1 MKKLKRI
8 FVFMLLF
15 ALVFSELPNVNI
27 VNAAEANNI
36 VTGKCGESVYY
47 ELNRTTGLIRIYGSG
62 EMEDY
67 RYKYDIEGQETVL
80 ENQAP
85 WIEQGYSTDITKVVI
100 EEGVTYIGSSSFS
113 NKHYAGAGAC
123 TNIQTVD
130 IAETVTEIGSNA
142 FNGCEKLTSILIP
155 NQVVVIGSYAFD
167 SCSLENIQWGDSIQK
182 IGYSSFK
189 ENDFIKLD
197 LPEQT
202 QYIGQWAFSGCRL
215 LEGVVVP
222 DGCEVCYEAF
232 SYCDLLRSVNFGK
245 DCRIHGKMF
254 WKSPLLSDIAIGEG
268 STGAVDSKNSDDY
281 GVFQKCTGLHTIMLP
296 DSWGFEE
303 TNGIKAYTLQF
314 DDCTNLEEILF
325 RDTNNKYKSINGVVY
340 SKDGSKLI
348 YYPSGIKAAEFEIPD
363 HVTTIGISA
372 FDGQRNLENV
382 IIPEGVNIEA
392 RAFQDCEKLNNV
404 IIPEGV
410 TELKPRVFAICKSL
424 KTIVLPKSLENIDLN
439 GKASTATFTSTDLEV
454 VYSEVGSYSANW
466 AAEKFRETIYC
477 FFDASGGSVGIEKKP
492 VIYGDKYRKLP
503 IPEKEGHK
511 FLGWYTKKEAGIPVS
526 SETAVSEEVSHTLY
540 AHWAADSVT
549 KKSVAEMAV
558 TLELTNDTYDGTEK
572 KPSVI
577 VKDGTTLLVGGT
589 DYLFSYLNNINAG
602 TAAVQITGIG
612 NYTGTIAK
620 NFTISAKT
628 ILETNVA
635 LATTTYTY
643 DGTAKQ
649 PSVTVKD
656 GSTTLERG
664 TDYSVSYSN
673 NVNVGTATVTITGKG
688 NYKGT
693 VTKTFTINA
702 KIVEKK
708 PFVWGE
714 SNWNFDNTS
723 RYFSNHDVNSD
734 VMNKMKKDFNLSNSD
749 IFALKKKIAN
759 DNKSGFKGSCFG
771 MTISEI
777 LVHQGELK
785 LSRYGGNDIVNKN
798 ANTSNMTSVI
808 NFIQELQSNS
818 KMCQSI
824 RQTPFLYGD
833 YTQKEFISKLSDA
846 AANSNYL
853 MKLSYKIVTK
863 NSNNGAIKSGYHAV
877 LIYGI
882 EKCNY
887 YSSITGKT
895 YDRKILIAD
904 PNYLSGNIIN
914 DNACLY
920 FKSSDSS
927 WIIPYWN
934 ETYSNGNVETCY
946 WNAESGKSTS
956 NGGIRNIM
964 QYVSLKEEV
973 DLMAE
978 YNAGH
983 YIAGLAIDNMSGN
996 ISMVEKVKDSGNPNI
1011 DYAGEFSE
1019 EIARYDIDMDD
1030 DIYMTENEELY
1041 ALWNPTASYTLSY
1054 LKPSDYNL
1062 KMDYET
1068 VDYYADVTNST
1079 YTLFKPNGSI
1089 TLRGADASYDITMV
1103 TDDAG
1108 CVTDWYAVNIS
1119 GSGVDNLVY
1128 TKAENG
1134 YILSA
1139 SKLDDVKIS
1148 VEGEDSFVDVT
1159 FSTNYDDV
1167 FIYEIDKNT
1176 VGIAVDADNNG
1187 SYETTIE
1194 TKGNSNLTDKPGG
1207 ITSPTPTNESDI
1219 TTDPVPTNEPNLTT
1233 SPAPTNELNTTTS
1246 PALTNEPNTTTSP
1259 MSVDDFNTNTTNSPL
1274 KGTILKDSRNI
1285 ISYKVLIPGKAVEF
1299 CRVNNKKATKI
1310 IVPATVTINGITYK
1324 VTAISVSA
1332 FSGCKKLK
1340 FVTIGQYVT
1349 SIGDKAFFRCLSLEK
1364 IIIPAGVTM
1373 IGQKAFCGCKKI
1385 KSITIK
1391 AQKLKSKSVGSKAF
1405 KGIYKKAEIKV
1416 PKKQKKS
1423 YNKWLKKKGIAKTVK
1438 IK

>member
-1 MKKLKRI
+1 MKKLKRM
-8 FVFMLLF
+8 FVFVLLF
-15 ALVFSELPNVNI
+15 GLIFSELPNINI
-27 VNAAEANNI
+27 VNAAETNNI
-36 VTGKCGESVYY
+36 ITGKCGESVYY
-47 ELNRTTGLIRIYGSG
+47 ELNRATGLLRIYGSG
-62 EMEDY
+62 AMEDY
-67 RYKYDIEGQETVL
+67 CYKYDLEGQETVL

-85 WIEQGYSTDITKVVI
+85 WIEQGYSTDITKVII
-100 EEGVTYIGSSSFS
+100 EEGVTYVGSSSFS
-113 NKHYAGAGAC
+113 GKRYVETDVC
-123 TNIQTVD
+123 TNIQMVY
-130 IAETVTEIGSNA
+130 IADTVTEIGSNA

-155 NQVVVIGSYAFD
+155 NQVETIGSYAFD
-167 SCSLENIQWGDSIQK
+167 SCSLESIRWGNAIQK
-182 IGYSSFK
+182 IGCSSFAQ
-189 ENDFIKLD
+189 NDFINLD
-197 LPEQT
+197 FPEQI

-215 LEGVVVP
+215 LEAVVVP

-232 SYCDLLRSVNFGK
+232 SYCDSLESIHFGK
-245 DCRIHGKMF
+245 NCRIHGKMF
-254 WKSPLLSDIAIGEG
+254 WKSPLLSDIEIGEG

-281 GVFQKCTGLHTIMLP
+281 GVFQKCTGLHTITLP

-303 TNGIKAYTLQF
+303 TNGMKAYTLQF
-314 DDCTNLEEILF
+314 DDCTNLEEISF
-325 RDTNNKYKSINGVVY
+325 RDTNDKYKSINGVVY

-348 YYPSGIKAAEFEIPD
+348 YYPSGIKAVEFEIPD
-363 HVTTIGISA
+363 NVTTIGISA

-392 RAFQDCEKLNNV
+392 GAFQDCEKLNNV

-439 GKASTATFTSTDLEV
+439 GKASTATFASTDLEV
-454 VYSEVGSYSANW
+454 IYSEEGSYSANW

-477 FFDASGGSVGIEKKP
+477 FFDANGGSVGIEKKP
-492 VIYGDKYRKLP
+492 VIYGDTYRKLP

-511 FLGWYTKKEAGIPVS
+511 FLGWYTEKEAGIPVS

-577 VKDGTTLLVGGT
+577 VKDGTTLLVSGT
-589 DYLFSYLNNINAG
+589 DYLFSYSHNINAG
-602 TAAVQITGIG
+602 TAVVQITGIG
-612 NYTGTIAK
+612 KYTGTITK
-620 NFTISAKT
+620 RFTITEKT

-635 LATTTYTY
+635 LAATTYIY
-643 DGTAKQ
+643 DGTAKE

-656 GSTTLERG
+656 GSLTLESG
-664 TDYSVSYSN
+664 KDYSVSYSN
-673 NVNVGTATVTITGKG
+673 NVNVGTAIVTITGKG

-693 VTKTFTINA
+693 VTTTFTINA

-708 PFVWGE
+708 PFIWGE

-723 RYFSNHDVNSD
+723 RYFSNYDVNSD
-734 VMNKMKKDFNLSNSD
+734 VMNKMKKDFDLSNSD
-749 IFALKKKIAN
+749 IVELKKEIAS
-759 DNKSGFKGSCFG
+759 DNQSGFKGSCFG

-798 ANTSNMTSVI
+798 VNTSNMTSVI

-824 RQTPFLYGD
+824 RQTPFLNGD
-833 YTQKEFISKLSDA
+833 YTQKEFISKLSDT

-863 NSNNGAIKSGYHAV
+863 NANNGSIKSGYHAV
-877 LIYGI
+877 LVYGI

-887 YSSITGKT
+887 YSSVTGKT

-914 DNACLY
+914 DDACLY

-927 WIIPYWN
+927 WIVPYWN
-934 ETYSNGNVETCY
+934 KTYFNGDTQSCY
-946 WNAESGKSTS
+946 WNAENGKSTS
-956 NGGIRNIM
+956 TGGIRNLM

-978 YNAGH
+978 YSAGH
-983 YIAGLAIDNMSGN
+983 YIAGLEIDNISKN
-996 ISMVEKVKDSGNPNI
+996 ISIVEKVKNSGNPNI
-1011 DYAGEFSE
+1011 DYAGDFSD
-1019 EIARYDIDMDD
+1019 EIVRYDIDMADD
-1030 DIYMTENEELY
+1030 VYITENEELY
-1041 ALWNPTASYTLSY
+1041 ALWNPTSSYTLSY

-1089 TLRGADASYDITMV
+1089 ELRGADASYDIAMV
-1103 TDDAG
+1103 TDDVD
-1108 CVTDWYAVNIS
+1108 CVTDWYSVNIS
-1119 GSGVDNLVY
+1119 GADVDDLVY
-1128 TKAENG
+1128 TKVKNG
-1134 YILSA
+1134 YTLSA
-1139 SKLDDVKIS
+1139 SRLENVKIS
-1148 VEGEDSFVDVT
+1148 VEGENSAAET
-1159 FSTNYDDV
+1159 IFSTNYDDV

-1176 VGIAVDADNNG
+1176 IGVAVDTDNNG

-1194 TKGNSNLTDKPGG
+1194 TKGNSN
-1207 ITSPTPTNESDI
+1207 PTYQPDEI
-1219 TTDPVPTNEPNLTT
+1219 
-1233 SPAPTNELNTTTS
+1233 
-1246 PALTNEPNTTTSP
+1246 SP
-1259 MSVDDFNTNTTNSPL
+1259 MPTIEPNTTNSPIPAEGSDTTNGPL
-1274 KGTILKDSRNI
+1274 KGAILKDTPNKAL
-1285 ISYKVLIPGKAVEF
+1285 YKVLIQGKMVEF
-1299 CRVNNKKATKI
+1299 YGVNNKKTTKTVI
-1310 IVPATVTINGITYK
+1310 PNTVTINGIRYK
-1324 VTAISVSA
+1324 VTAISDNA
-1332 FSGCKKLK
+1332 FNGYQKLK
-1340 FVTIGQYVT
+1340 SVTIGKYVT
-1349 SIGDKAFFRCLSLEK
+1349 TIGNKAFFKCTSLKK
-1364 IIIPAGVTM
+1364 ITIPASVTK
-1373 IGQKAFCGCKKI
+1373 IGKKAFYGCKAI
-1385 KSITIK
+1385 KSITMK
-1391 AQKLKSKSVGSKAF
+1391 TQKLKSTSVGSKAF
-1405 KGIYKKAEIKV
+1405 KGIYKRAEIIV

-1423 YNKWLKKKGIAKTVK
+1423 YKKWLKKKGIAETVK